1 MLGRT
6 KPKQLQFAGNSGVM
20 TKDEMKKIFYIQV
33 ATVVLTL
40 CFFIFVVSFDFTRV
54 VDNSHS
60 IDLLN
65 EISQT
70 ESVKE
75 SGRLGGFLQSLS
87 VVLNSQAR
95 YVDSFIKLI
104 QAVVLGLLLLSVINL
119 VLILMRDKS

>member
-1 MLGRT
+1 MI
-6 KPKQLQFAGNSGVM
+6 
-20 TKDEMKKIFYIQV
+20 KDEMKKIFYIQV

-40 CFFIFVVSFDFTRV
+40 CFFIFVVSFDLTKV

-75 SGRLGGFLQSLS
+75 SGRLGEFLQSLS
-87 VVLNSQAR
+87 VVLNSQTR
-95 YVDSFIKLI
+95 YVDSLIKLI